1 MSFTRARGS
10 YLGLPVVLKL
20 VAGESIEGVPVL
32 LQEVA
37 SDGPNVAEDERCADQ
52 HVQLHGVGVHVRP
65 AARWEEQSFQQ
76 FAQRH
81 HFADIHLN
89 THNTALGKGARE
101 HTEHGVGQGGQRT
114 HRTQRWA
121 RGPENTQNTALGKG
135 AREHTEHGVGQGG
148 QRTHRTRRWARGPE
162 NTQNTALGKGA
173 REHTEHGV
181 GQGGQR
187 THRTQR
193 WASGPENTQN
203 TALGK
208 GSREHTEHSAQ

>member
-89 THNTALGKGARE
+89 THNTALGKGA
-101 HTEHGVGQGGQRT
+101 
-114 HRTQRWA
+114 
-121 RGPENTQNTALGKG
+121 ENTQNTALGKG
-135 AREHTEHGVGQGG
+135 A
-148 QRTHRTRRWARGPE
+148 E
-162 NTQNTALGKGA
+162 NTQNTALGKGVENTQNTALGKWA

-193 WASGPENTQN
+193 SVEGQRTQ
-203 TALGK
+203 
-208 GSREHTEHSAQ
+208 R

>member
-1 MSFTRARGS
+1 MSFTCARGS

-37 SDGPNVAEDERCADQ
+37 SDRPNVAEDERCADQ

-89 THNTALGKGARE
+89 TQRTALGKGS
-101 HTEHGVGQGGQRT
+101 
-114 HRTQRWA
+114 
-121 RGPENTQNTALGKG
+121 ENTQNTALGKG
-135 AREHTEHGVGQGG
+135 AREHIEHSVEQGVL
-148 QRTHRTRRWARGPE
+148 RTHRAQRWARGPE
-162 NTQNTALGKGA
+162 NTQ
-173 REHTEHGV
+173 
-181 GQGGQR
+181 
-187 THRTQR
+187 
-193 WASGPENTQN
+193 S

-208 GSREHTEHSAQ
+208 GS

>member
-89 THNTALGKGARE
+89 THNTALGKGA
-101 HTEHGVGQGGQRT
+101 
-114 HRTQRWA
+114 
-121 RGPENTQNTALGKG
+121 ENTQNTALGKG
-135 AREHTEHGVGQGG
+135 A
-148 QRTHRTRRWARGPE
+148 E
-162 NTQNTALGKGA
+162 NTQNTALGKWA

-193 WASGPENTQN
+193 SVEGQRTQ
-203 TALGK
+203 
-208 GSREHTEHSAQ
+208 R